1 MLLFV
6 PVAGS
11 DSELFAAW
19 CGGDRAAGQTLF
31 DRHYAGIARYF
42 HNKVDDAVQADL
54 IQATFLACTE
64 ARERFRGE
72 GSFRTF
78 LFSIAHNLL
87 CKHYRDRKVS
97 EPIDLSRTAAADFA
111 PTASAVVAAR
121 EEQRI
126 LLQALRRIPIE
137 CQEVLEL
144 HYWEQ
149 LTTAEIADVVDTPAG
164 TVKSRLQRGRRLLEE
179 QLALLAH
186 SPAVLESTLSGLDDW
201 ARDLR
206 DRVLQSDSSAVRL

>member
-1 MLLFV
+1 MK
-6 PVAGS
+6 GS
-11 DSELFAAW
+11 DSELFSAW
-19 CGGDRAAGQTLF
+19 CNGDREAGQTLF

-42 HNKVDDAVQADL
+42 HNKTDDAAQGDL
-54 IQATFLACTE
+54 IQGTFLACTE
-64 ARERFRGE
+64 AKARFRGE

-87 CKHYRDRKVS
+87 CKHYRDRRTS
-97 EPIDLSRTAAADFA
+97 EPLDTSRTAAAELA
-111 PTASAVVAAR
+111 PTASAIVAAR

-126 LLQALRRIPIE
+126 LLQALRTIPID

-149 LTTAEIADVVDTPAG
+149 LTMVEIADIVEAPVG

-179 QLALLAH
+179 QLAALAT

-206 DRVLQSDSSAVRL
+206 ERVLPVPR